1 METKRTIKVLRTS
14 VEIFQ
19 IHRLCIHLSTFEMSA
34 MADAGYDSDEE
45 LFPQKVKATEET
57 EEVAEVSVHPML

>member
-1 METKRTIKVLRTS
+1 
-14 VEIFQ
+14 
-19 IHRLCIHLSTFEMSA
+19 
-34 MADAGYDSDEE
+34 MADAEYDSDEE